1 MMSRLAGLAGLLA
14 TLGLVLA
21 CDVQVG
27 KNGVSVD
34 VGHGNASDEWKRT
47 YSLKPGGRLDIVNV
61 SGEITVLASDGP
73 VVEVVAT
80 RDVRV
85 AGTDEQ
91 AQEALQK
98 SQIVEQVSP
107 VRVSI
112 ESRLDRRNGVGQRVN
127 VAFTVRIPAGLTA
140 SMKTE
145 SGGLRL
151 DRVDGVLTAQTTN
164 GPIVGRDLSGSVNA
178 STVNGGIRIE
188 IAKLTGDS
196 RIVAVNG
203 PIELALAPDVNAT
216 LEASVVNGVVLVADG
231 MPLTTTDKSPQ
242 HVAGTINRG
251 GPTIYANTTNGAVRV
266 KSGKLDVYE
275 SGRGRRG
282 RRGPPPPS

>member
-14 TLGLVLA
+14 ALCLVLA
-21 CDVQVG
+21 CDVKVG
-27 KNGVSVD
+27 ENGVSVD
-34 VGHGNASDEWKRT
+34 VAHGKATDEWKRS

-61 SGEITVLASDGP
+61 SGEITVLASEGTG
-73 VVEVVAT
+73 VEVVAS
-80 RDVRV
+80 REAR
-85 AGTDEQ
+85 AATDEL

-98 SQIVEQVSP
+98 AQMVEQVSP
-107 VRVSI
+107 DHVSV
-112 ESRLDRRNGVGQRVN
+112 ESRLERSNGVRQRVN
-127 VAFTVRIPAGLTA
+127 VAFTVRIPAGLTT
-140 SMKTE
+140 SVKTE

-164 GPIVGRDLSGSVNA
+164 GPIVGRELSGSVNA
-178 STVNGGIRIE
+178 STVNGAIRIE

-196 RIVAVNG
+196 RMIAVNG

-216 LEASVVNGVVLVADG
+216 LEASVVNGPVLIADG
-231 MPLTTTDKSPQ
+231 MPLTATDKSPQ
-242 HVAGTINRG
+242 HVSGTINRG
-251 GPTIYANTTNGAVRV
+251 GPTITANTTNGAVRV
-266 KSGKLDVYE
+266 KSGTLDVYE

>member
-1 MMSRLAGLAGLLA
+1 MMSRLASIAGLLG
-14 TLGLVLA
+14 TLCLVIA
-21 CDVQVG
+21 CDVKVG
-27 KNGVSVD
+27 KEGVSVD
-34 VGHGNASDEWKRT
+34 VTHANARDEWKRT

-61 SGEITVLASDGP
+61 SGEMTVLPSDGAG
-73 VVEVVAT
+73 VEVVA
-80 RDVRV
+80 VRE
-85 AGTDEQ
+85 ARAHTDED
-91 AQEALQK
+91 AQEALRK
-98 SQIVEQVSP
+98 SQMVEQVSP
-107 VRVSI
+107 DRVSI
-112 ESRLDRRNGVGQRVN
+112 ESRPDRANGIRQTVH

-140 SMKTE
+140 SVKTE
-145 SGGLRL
+145 SGGMRL
-151 DRVDGVLTAQTTN
+151 DRVDGALTAQTTN
-164 GPIVGRDLSGSVNA
+164 GPIVGRELSGSVNA

-216 LEASVVNGVVLVADG
+216 LDASVVNGQVLVADG
-231 MPLTTTDKSPQ
+231 MPLTATDKSPQ
-242 HVAGTINRG
+242 HVAGAINRG

-266 KSGKLDVYE
+266 KSGKLDLYE

>member
-1 MMSRLAGLAGLLA
+1 MMSRLASIAGFLG
-14 TLGLVLA
+14 TLCLVIA
-21 CDVQVG
+21 CDVKVG
-27 KNGVSVD
+27 KEGVSVD
-34 VGHGNASDEWKRT
+34 VAHGRASDEWKRT

-61 SGEITVLASDGP
+61 SGEITVLASEGAG
-73 VVEVVAT
+73 VEVVAS
-80 RDVRV
+80 REAR
-85 AGTDEQ
+85 AATDEL

-98 SQIVEQVSP
+98 AQIVEQVSP
-107 VRVSI
+107 DRVSV
-112 ESRLDRRNGVGQRVN
+112 ESRLDRNNGVRQRVN

-164 GPIVGRDLSGSVNA
+164 GPIVGRELSGSVNA

-196 RIVAVNG
+196 RITAVNG
-203 PIELALAPDVNAT
+203 PIELALAPDVNAM
-216 LEASVVNGVVLVADG
+216 LEASVVNGPVLIADG
-231 MPLTTTDKSPQ
+231 MPFTATDKSPQ
-242 HVAGTINRG
+242 HASGTINRG
-251 GPTIYANTTNGAVRV
+251 GPTITANTTNGAVRV
-266 KSGKLDVYE
+266 KAGKLDLYE

-282 RRGPPPPS
+282 RRGQPPPS

>member
-1 MMSRLAGLAGLLA
+1 MMSRLASIAGLLG
-14 TLGLVLA
+14 TLCLVIA
-21 CDVQVG
+21 CDVKVG
-27 KNGVSVD
+27 KEGVSVD
-34 VGHGNASDEWKRT
+34 VTHSNASDEWKRT

-61 SGEITVLASDGP
+61 SGEITVLPSDGAA
-73 VVEVVAT
+73 VEVVA
-80 RDVRV
+80 VRE
-85 AGTDEQ
+85 ARAHTDED
-91 AQEALQK
+91 AQDALRK

-107 VRVSI
+107 DRVSI
-112 ESRLDRRNGVGQRVN
+112 ESRLDRANGLRQSVN
-127 VAFTVRIPAGLTA
+127 VAFTVRIPAGLTT
-140 SMKTE
+140 SVRTE
-145 SGGLRL
+145 SGGMRL
-151 DRVDGVLTAQTTN
+151 DRVDGALTAQTTN
-164 GPIVGRDLSGSVNA
+164 GPIVGRELSGSVNA

-188 IAKLTGDS
+188 IVKLTGDS

-216 LEASVVNGVVLVADG
+216 LEASVVNGPVLIADG

-251 GPTIYANTTNGAVRV
+251 GPTIFADTTNGAVRV
-266 KSGKLDVYE
+266 KSGKLDLYE